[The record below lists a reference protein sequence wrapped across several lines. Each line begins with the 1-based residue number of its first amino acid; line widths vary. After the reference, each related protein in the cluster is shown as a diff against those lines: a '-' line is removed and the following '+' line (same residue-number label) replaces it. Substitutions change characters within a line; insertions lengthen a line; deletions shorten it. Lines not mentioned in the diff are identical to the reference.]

1 MKKLIALILTLAVAA
16 ALTLSASAYAAD
28 AGFEEN
34 ARDIPETLPSIPEA
48 YAKPAEQAGQLVRL
62 DYDTWESF
70 GYTEH
75 SQKLSKT
82 AWVYLP
88 YGYDEDEKY
97 NVFYYMH
104 GGWSNETTTLG
115 TAERPISF
123 KYAIDHAIQDGM
135 MQPMIIVC
143 PTYNNT
149 SDQDSAD
156 YGLALQLTDQYHNEL
171 INDLIPAVEGKYS
184 TWAETTTPEGLRAS
198 RDHRGFGGF
207 SMGSVTTWHTFQYC
221 LDYFRYFMPMSGN
234 MGDGGWAAEVVRA
247 SDWSPDDFFLFTA
260 TGTEDFAGASFSMQI
275 ETMASRYGDVFHL
288 ANNEK
293 DGNLSFRLREG
304 GTHGGK
310 DAMDYSFAG
319 LCWFWNADGQ
329 H

>member
-1 MKKLIALILTLAVAA
+1 MKRIFCSLLCLIA
-16 ALTLSASAYAAD
+16 ALTMSASAFAA
-28 AGFEEN
+28 EETFQAN
-34 ARDIPETLPSIPEA
+34 TRDIPEILPYISGA
-48 YAKPAEQAGQLVRL
+48 YAEPSAQAGQLMRL

-70 GYTEH
+70 SYDAH
-75 SQKLSKT
+75 SQRLTKT

-88 YGYDEDEKY
+88 YGYNSNEKY
-97 NVFYYMH
+97 NIFYYMH

-115 TAERPISF
+115 TDENPSDF
-123 KYAIDHAIQDGM
+123 KHAIDHAIQDGLM
-135 MQPMIIVC
+135 KPMIIVC

-149 SDQDSAD
+149 SRQDSAD
-156 YGLALQLTDQYHNEL
+156 YSLALQLTDQYHNEL
-171 INDLIPAVEGKYS
+171 IHDLIPAVESTYS
-184 TWAETTTPEGLRAS
+184 TWAKNTTPEGLRAS

-234 MGDGGWAAEVVRA
+234 MGDGGWAADVMRA
-247 SDWSPDDFFLFTA
+247 SDWTPNDFFIFTA
-260 TGTEDFAGASFSMQI
+260 TGTEDFAGTSFAMQI
-275 ETMASRYGDVFHL
+275 ESMAARYNDVFHL

-319 LCWFWNADGQ
+319 LCWFWNIDT

>member
-1 MKKLIALILTLAVAA
+1 MKNFFSALLALTA
-16 ALTLSASAYAAD
+16 ALTMSTGAFAEGDS
-28 AGFEEN
+28 FQEN
-34 ARDIPETLPSIPEA
+34 AGDIPEVLNHIPASYAEA
-48 YAKPAEQAGQLVRL
+48 AAQEGQLVRL

-70 GYTEH
+70 SYDEH
-75 SQKLSKT
+75 NQRLTKT

-88 YGYDEDEKY
+88 YGYDPNEKY
-97 NVFYYMH
+97 NIFYYMH

-115 TAERPISF
+115 TDDVPSDF
-123 KYAIDHAIQDGM
+123 KHAIDHAIQDGLM
-135 MQPMIIVC
+135 KPLIIVC

-149 SDQDSAD
+149 SGRDSAD
-156 YGLALQLTDQYHNEL
+156 YSLALRLTDQYHNEL
-171 INDLIPAVEGKYS
+171 VNDLVPAVESKYS

-234 MGDGGWAAEVVRA
+234 MGDGGWAAETVRA
-247 SDWSPDDFFLFTA
+247 SDWTSNDFFIFTA
-260 TGTEDFAGASFSMQI
+260 TGTEDFAGASFAMQI
-275 ETMASRYGDVFHL
+275 ESMATRYGDVFHL

-319 LCWFWNADGQ
+319 LCWFWNTDSTQ
-329 H
+329 